1 MPLTKR
7 FLLSMNKGR
16 LLILARR
23 TEPED
28 FQSLLEVHL
37 LETDNKTEFDILDIF
52 NRTLLRKQD

>member
-1 MPLTKR
+1 
-7 FLLSMNKGR
+7 MNKGR